1 MCKIKLFNRIVDL
14 LMGIYFL
21 FDDRMFE
28 DHVNMMI
35 VKVAPLLIRQL

>member
-1 MCKIKLFNRIVDL
+1 
-14 LMGIYFL
+14 MGIYFL